1 MTSLVPVKIVKI
13 SSNDTVPIIY
23 VPKEI
28 RQILGLKK
36 GVKILLYVDH
46 DLKHLVI
53 EKIPS
58 MKKRLSNSNQ
68 HNSSRRFVNMRTKES
83 EN

>member
-1 MTSLVPVKIVKI
+1 MTNLVPVKTVKI

-28 RQILGLKK
+28 RQILGLRK

-58 MKKRLSNSNQ
+58 MKNRMSNSNQ
-68 HNSSRRFVNMRTKES
+68 HNSSKRLTKH
-83 EN
+83 ENEGE